1 VRCERSSPTSEDTPR
16 IVGHGRAIDTRRPC
30 EFACRF
36 SPLRTAVAECR
47 TRASDVPPYP
57 RGWRGGTIRSDV
69 PDRILIIDDERS
81 VHDVARAYLE
91 REGYE
96 VVSAIGGRDG
106 LALAQALHPSL
117 VVLDLM
123 LPDLSGDEVCAALRR
138 DSDVA
143 IVMLTAKSTE
153 DDRIRG
159 LDLGADDYLVKPFS
173 PRELVARVRALLRR
187 TGDRRPPA
195 EAPLRFDEGRLCLD
209 PERHQAVVA
218 GRPVELTPSEFKLLH
233 ALARSPGRVFSRFEL
248 INRVQGHDYDGYER
262 TIDAHVK
269 NLRRK
274 IESDGGTPRYVQT
287 VHGVGYRLAP
297 PAP

>member
-1 VRCERSSPTSEDTPR
+1 
-16 IVGHGRAIDTRRPC
+16 
-30 EFACRF
+30 
-36 SPLRTAVAECR
+36 VA
-47 TRASDVPPYP
+47 
-57 RGWRGGTIRSDV
+57 
-69 PDRILIIDDERS
+69 DRILIIDDERS

-96 VVSAIGGRDG
+96 VLSAIGGREG
-106 LALAQALHPSL
+106 LALAQALQPRL

-123 LPDLSGDEVCAALRR
+123 LPDLSGEQVCAEMRR
-138 DSDVA
+138 ESDVA

-153 DDRIRG
+153 NDRIRG

-187 TGDRRPPA
+187 TGERRPPA
-195 EAPLRFDEGRLCLD
+195 GDPSLRFDGGRLCLD
-209 PERHQAVVA
+209 PERHQAMVD
-218 GRPVELTPSEFKLLH
+218 GEPIELTPSEFKLLL

-248 INRVQGHDYDGYER
+248 VNRVQGHDYDGYER

-274 IESDGGTPRYVQT
+274 IERDAARPRYVQT
-287 VHGVGYRLAP
+287 VHGVGYRLAETTP
-297 PAP
+297 

>member
-1 VRCERSSPTSEDTPR
+1 
-16 IVGHGRAIDTRRPC
+16 
-30 EFACRF
+30 
-36 SPLRTAVAECR
+36 VA
-47 TRASDVPPYP
+47 
-57 RGWRGGTIRSDV
+57 
-69 PDRILIIDDERS
+69 DRILIIDDEQS

-96 VVSAIGGRDG
+96 VLSAIGGREG
-106 LALAQALHPSL
+106 LALAQALEPRL

-123 LPDLSGDEVCAALRR
+123 LPDLSGEEVCAELRR
-138 DSDVA
+138 ESDVA
-143 IVMLTAKSTE
+143 IVMLTAKSQE

-187 TGDRRPPA
+187 TGGDRRPA
-195 EAPLRFDEGRLCLD
+195 VGENALRFDGGRLCLD
-209 PERHQAVVA
+209 LERHQAVVD
-218 GRPVELTPSEFKLLH
+218 GQPVELTPSEFKLLL

-274 IESDGGTPRYVQT
+274 IEPDAARPRWVQT
-287 VHGVGYRLAP
+287 VHGVGYRLAETER
-297 PAP
+297 

>member
-1 VRCERSSPTSEDTPR
+1 
-16 IVGHGRAIDTRRPC
+16 
-30 EFACRF
+30 
-36 SPLRTAVAECR
+36 VA
-47 TRASDVPPYP
+47 
-57 RGWRGGTIRSDV
+57 
-69 PDRILIIDDERS
+69 DRILIIDDERS

-96 VVSAIGGRDG
+96 VLSAIGGREG
-106 LALAQALHPSL
+106 LALAQAMQPRL

-123 LPDLSGDEVCAALRR
+123 LPDLSGEQVCAELRR
-138 DSDVA
+138 DSDVP

-159 LDLGADDYLVKPFS
+159 LDRGADDYLVKPFS

-187 TGDRRPPA
+187 SGGEMRRTGGEMRPAGDPA
-195 EAPLRFDEGRLCLD
+195 LRFDGGRLLLD
-209 PERHQAVVA
+209 PERHQAVVD
-218 GRPVELTPSEFKLLH
+218 GQSIELTPSEFKLLL

-274 IESDGGTPRYVQT
+274 IEPDAARPRYVQT
-287 VHGVGYRLAP
+287 VHGVGYRLAET
-297 PAP
+297 AA

>member
-1 VRCERSSPTSEDTPR
+1 M
-16 IVGHGRAIDTRRPC
+16 GN
-30 EFACRF
+30 
-36 SPLRTAVAECR
+36 
-47 TRASDVPPYP
+47 
-57 RGWRGGTIRSDV
+57 
-69 PDRILIIDDERS
+69 RILIIDDERS

-91 REGYE
+91 RDGYE
-96 VVSAIGGRDG
+96 VLSAMGGRDG
-106 LALAQALHPSL
+106 LALARAVHPNL

-123 LPDLSGDEVCAALRR
+123 LPDLSGEQVCAELRH

-187 TGDRRPPA
+187 TGGERRPA
-195 EAPLRFDEGRLCLD
+195 TGEHVLRFDGGRLCLD
-209 PERHQAVVA
+209 PERHQAVVD
-218 GRPVELTPSEFKLLH
+218 GQPVELTPSEFKLLL

-274 IESDGGTPRYVQT
+274 IEPDAARPRWVQT
-287 VHGVGYRLAP
+287 VHGVGYRLAETTS
-297 PAP
+297 

>member
-1 VRCERSSPTSEDTPR
+1 M
-16 IVGHGRAIDTRRPC
+16 GQ
-30 EFACRF
+30 
-36 SPLRTAVAECR
+36 
-47 TRASDVPPYP
+47 
-57 RGWRGGTIRSDV
+57 
-69 PDRILIIDDERS
+69 RILIIDDERS

-96 VVSAIGGRDG
+96 VLSAMGGRDG
-106 LALAQALHPSL
+106 LALAQAVQPAL

-123 LPDLSGDEVCAALRR
+123 LPDLGGEQVCAELRR
-138 DSDVA
+138 DTDVA

-159 LDLGADDYLVKPFS
+159 LDLGADDYLTKPFS

-187 TGDRRPPA
+187 TGERRPA
-195 EAPLRFDEGRLCLD
+195 TEQVLRFDHGRLCVD
-209 PERHQAVVA
+209 PERHLAVVE
-218 GRPVELTPSEFKLLH
+218 GQPVELTPSEFKLLL

-274 IESDGGTPRYVQT
+274 IEPEVGHPRYVLT
-287 VHGVGYRLAP
+287 VHGVGYRFAD
-297 PAP
+297 A

>member
-1 VRCERSSPTSEDTPR
+1 
-16 IVGHGRAIDTRRPC
+16 
-30 EFACRF
+30 
-36 SPLRTAVAECR
+36 
-47 TRASDVPPYP
+47 
-57 RGWRGGTIRSDV
+57 V

-96 VVSAIGGRDG
+96 VLSAIGGREG
-106 LALAQALHPSL
+106 LALAQGLQPRL

-123 LPDLSGDEVCAALRR
+123 LPDLSGEQVCTELRR
-138 DSDVA
+138 ESDVA

-153 DDRIRG
+153 NDRIRG

-187 TGDRRPPA
+187 TGERRPPA
-195 EAPLRFDEGRLCLD
+195 ADQALRFDGGRLCLD
-209 PERHQAVVA
+209 PERHRAVVD
-218 GRPVELTPSEFKLLH
+218 GQPIELTPSEFKLLL

-248 INRVQGHDYDGYER
+248 VNRVQGHDYDGYER

-274 IESDGGTPRYVQT
+274 IEVDAARPRYVQT
-287 VHGVGYRLAP
+287 VHGVGYRLAET
-297 PAP
+297 AP

>member
-1 VRCERSSPTSEDTPR
+1 
-16 IVGHGRAIDTRRPC
+16 
-30 EFACRF
+30 
-36 SPLRTAVAECR
+36 VA
-47 TRASDVPPYP
+47 
-57 RGWRGGTIRSDV
+57 
-69 PDRILIIDDERS
+69 DRILIIDDERS

-96 VVSAIGGRDG
+96 VLSAIGGREG
-106 LALAQALHPSL
+106 LALAQALQPRL

-123 LPDLSGDEVCAALRR
+123 LPDLSGEQVCAEMRR

-187 TGDRRPPA
+187 TGAAQRPASDPA
-195 EAPLRFDEGRLCLD
+195 LRFDGGRLCLD
-209 PERHQAVVA
+209 PERHQAVVD
-218 GRPVELTPSEFKLLH
+218 GQPVELTPSEFKLLL

-274 IESDGGTPRYVQT
+274 IEPDAARPRYVQT
-287 VHGVGYRLAP
+287 VHGVGYRLSETGS
-297 PAP
+297 

>member
-1 VRCERSSPTSEDTPR
+1 M
-16 IVGHGRAIDTRRPC
+16 AQRR
-30 EFACRF
+30 
-36 SPLRTAVAECR
+36 
-47 TRASDVPPYP
+47 SDVPPFP
-57 RGWRGGTIRSDV
+57 ASAASTTIGTV
-69 PDRILIIDDERS
+69 GDRILVIDDERS

-91 REGYE
+91 REGYD
-96 VVSAIGGRDG
+96 VLSAIGGRDG
-106 LALAQALHPSL
+106 LALAQALRPSL

-123 LPDLSGDEVCAALRR
+123 LPDLAGEQVCAEIRR

-195 EAPLRFDEGRLCLD
+195 DPVLSFDEGRLRLD
-209 PERHQAVVA
+209 PERHQVEVS
-218 GRPVELTPSEFKLLH
+218 GRPVELTPSEFKLLL
-233 ALARSPGRVFSRFEL
+233 ALAGSPGRVFSRFEL

-274 IESDGGTPRYVQT
+274 IEPDAAPPRYVQT
-287 VHGVGYRLAP
+287 VHGVGYRLA
-297 PAP
+297 AIKA